1 MTDKQICPC
10 CKGKGEIIKIDWLD
24 AVFTMGLTAL
34 MDLSEPKECPVCK
47 GKGVI
52 K

>member
-1 MTDKQICPC
+1 MADRQICPY
-10 CKGKGEIIKIDWLD
+10 CKGKGEIVKIDWVD

-34 MDLSEPKECPVCK
+34 MYLSEPKVCPVCK

-52 K
+52 E

>member
-1 MTDKQICPC
+1 MADKQICPY
-10 CKGKGEIIKIDWLD
+10 CKGKGEIIKIDCLD

-34 MDLSEPKECPVCK
+34 MDLSEPKVCPVCK

-52 K
+52 E